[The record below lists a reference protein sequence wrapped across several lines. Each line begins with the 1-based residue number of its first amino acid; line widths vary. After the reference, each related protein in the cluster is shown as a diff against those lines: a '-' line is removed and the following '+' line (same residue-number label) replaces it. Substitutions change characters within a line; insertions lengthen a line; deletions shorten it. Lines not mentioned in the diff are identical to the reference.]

1 MLDLFGKDLLTTMT
15 FAPAIGAFLIF
26 LIPKLSNTAIK
37 WIALV
42 SASIPAICIIPLLRG
57 YDPTLVQ
64 STENLAQNFQ
74 FVTQVEWI
82 KAFNIQYYVGVDGIS
97 ILMVVLTAG
106 LSLLCLV
113 ASWGFEHWHTARGAK
128 GYFGLFLLLETGMM
142 GVFVS
147 LDFFLFYVFWEVML
161 LPMYFLIGIWGGP
174 RREYAAIK
182 FFLYTLFGSVLM
194 LVVML
199 AFYFSSD
206 PHTFSIPE
214 LMKQGPVFEALNKG
228 WWLLAFVGLY
238 IGFAIK
244 VPVFPFHTWLP
255 DAHVEAPTPISVILA
270 GVLLKMG
277 VYGILRICYPILP
290 AAAQAFS
297 PVMMAFGVIN
307 IIYGALCAM
316 AQIRGVPR
324 YIAQTGEHV
333 VERDW
338 KKLIAYSSVSH
349 MGFCLI
355 GMAAVTPAGIEGA
368 ILQMWNHGVIAA
380 MLFLLVGVIYDRA
393 HHRNIDG
400 FGGLWT
406 KMPWFGSLTAL
417 AFMASLGLPG
427 LSGFISEI
435 ACFIGAFQAGDP
447 AATGRFFFID
457 APIFYKVLTAL
468 SVSGVVFGAAYF
480 LWSYQKV
487 FLGPLNPKYE
497 DVKDMTPREHLTLW
511 PLVILVVLFGIYPQP
526 LFNLI
531 DLSSKLLVTQ
541 VGMPWVK

>member
-1 MLDLFGKDLLTTMT
+1 MLTDLFGKDLLTTMT

-26 LIPKLSNTAIK
+26 LVPKLSNRAIK

-42 SASIPAICIIPLLRG
+42 AAAIPAVCIVPLLKH
-57 YDPTLVQ
+57 YDP
-64 STENLAQNFQ
+64 SIAGFQ
-74 FVTQVEWI
+74 PFFDRQAEWI
-82 KAFNIQYYVGVDGIS
+82 QAFNIKYHVGVDGIS

-106 LSLLCLV
+106 LSLLCII

-142 GVFVS
+142 GVFVA

-199 AFYFSSD
+199 AFYFSSE

-214 LMKQGPVFEALNKG
+214 LMKQGPTFEALNKG
-228 WWLLAFVGLY
+228 WWLLAFIGLY

-290 AAAQAFS
+290 GAAQTFS

-324 YIAQTGEHV
+324 YNAQTGEHV

-338 KKLIAYSSVSH
+338 KKMIAYSSVSH

-368 ILQMWNHGVIAA
+368 ILQMWNHGLITS

-406 KMPWFGSLTAL
+406 KMPWYGSITAL

-447 AATGRFFFID
+447 GAVGTYFFLPK
-457 APIFYKVLTAL
+457 PIFYKVLTAL

-497 DVKDMTPREHLTLW
+497 DVADMTPREHLTLW
-511 PLVILVVLFGIYPQP
+511 PLTILVVVFGVYPQP
-526 LFNLI
+526 LFDLI
-531 DLSSKLLVTQ
+531 ERSSMVIVQQ
-541 VGMPWVK
+541 VGMPWTK